1 MTEKIPDG
9 ISLDDPFDRE
19 YLRKNY
25 LELGCGDVLHDVF
38 RIFQESSLVKLEGLR
53 KALEAGE
60 QQELLSIAHGLKG
73 ESGSVG
79 GRRLSALAS
88 AMEQS
93 ARAGNI
99 AEIRCL
105 LPDLERELERLLG
118 AIARELG
125 E

>member
-1 MTEKIPDG
+1 MTEKMPDEMR
-9 ISLDDPFDRE
+9 LDDPFDRE

-25 LELGCGDVLHDVF
+25 LDLGCGDVLQDVF

-53 KALEAGE
+53 TALDAGA
-60 QQELLSIAHGLKG
+60 QQELFTIAHGLKG

-79 GRRLSALAS
+79 GRRVSMLAS
-88 AMEQS
+88 AMEQA

-99 AEIRCL
+99 AEVRRL
-105 LPDLERELERLLG
+105 FADLERELNRLLT

>member
-1 MTEKIPDG
+1 MTEKMPDG

-38 RIFQESSLVKLEGLR
+38 RIFQESSLIKLEGLR
-53 KALEAGE
+53 KALEAGA

-79 GRRLSALAS
+79 GRHLSALAS

-99 AEIRCL
+99 AEIRRL